1 MTTTATAR
9 TTPAELLRR
18 DTAGDDGLS
27 LWRASL
33 CVWRYSASPAGN
45 EYVACIAESLGR
57 RGLMDFLAAIAPYK
71 GRGLDDFSGVLDD
84 WYLHDRA
91 LAGGASEKLL
101 EEHMQSL
108 RDDWLEFGR
117 HRRLF
122 IDILEDRSE
131 ATRLVPVLRWSRHP
145 EGARQW
151 LFDALEPVQEAA
163 VRDALGPMAPT
174 DAVVT
179 LSPLAGFLSVLY
191 FLPELTEGW
200 PEWKPLAAEG
210 KSNYMGP
217 AQVPVLALLNKA
229 ASLDSVFVERCESLT
244 DGLA

>member
-1 MTTTATAR
+1 
-9 TTPAELLRR
+9 
-18 DTAGDDGLS
+18 
-27 LWRASL
+27 
-33 CVWRYSASPAGN
+33 VWRYDAGRSGH
-45 EYVACIAESLGR
+45 EYLACIGESLGR

-101 EEHMQSL
+101 QEHMQSL

-122 IDILEDRSE
+122 VDILEDRTE
-131 ATRLVPVLRWSRHP
+131 ATRLVPILRWQRLAD
-145 EGARQW
+145 GTRRW
-151 LFDALEPVQEAA
+151 LFDALEPDQEDA
-163 VRDALGPMAPT
+163 VRGMLSPML
-174 DAVVT
+174 VT
-179 LSPLAGFLSVLY
+179 ELPSMLSPLAGFLSVLY
-191 FLPELTEGW
+191 FLPETTHGW
-200 PEWKPLAAEG
+200 PEWKPLVAEG

-229 ASLDSVFVERCESLT
+229 ASLDSIFIERCEALA
-244 DGLA
+244 DGVVRHDDEFKT